1 MYLVGV
7 RPFFLSSAL
16 LGDRIMAYHTTTQG
30 TLYLLSLMEFD
41 LGSPVLLYGGMEV
54 STGEDLYFTVSN
66 TIPFE
71 QSMLHPG
78 SITTSV
84 DDPLDMT
91 GVRLNEFDVRARI
104 YKLNGSVTAD
114 TTFKATATFPSLDA
128 FTLSGL
134 IVFEASSPRL
144 VRVELSADPQ
154 LTLTDFITKVIGG
167 SWDWADEVTNQ
178 FAFKRGALYAL
189 KPPPNAPDTY
199 TYPYTDPENTSQ
211 TIQLKP
217 GYYVEAFLTIFGKY
231 DFAVSLG
238 VTEHTFKLM
247 TRSVQRFD
255 FDFIVLKDAFL
266 EISSTAGHKYFRL
279 GTSVVIMN
287 TPIEGTVSA
296 SYDLSRS
303 AFVGSVSVPLGSV
316 ELPTGNGSSSQDVTL
331 DIEFTWTRG
340 SGSNSGF
347 RISKLDG
354 LPTNTVDWI
363 NDYLSVLNS
372 GSDCRKIVS
381 DWLDG
386 LTETSLK
393 PELNGSPR
401 KNDSGLMEIPL
412 KLHYTIKAVGSQ
424 IANNEITFTVKFAIP
439 DSVHDLPNALWT
451 SLVSSSESVIGQMLQ
466 QEDTYKAIAEYAAL
480 KGGGSALARF
490 ICRALGKGLENLA
503 KALADVAEKLVTKTL
518 AELAELAAALAAVAL
533 LGIPALISGLADLF
547 EDLWDWLTGK
557 DKEEEQRA
565 IEQLDAARQK
575 IQDAIDKVMAVIR
588 QVKSNVQ
595 VQGLTVGIAR
605 NGDFHAKWKMDG
617 DSGYNLGDNAV
628 IQYNFQLLQGE
639 IGSHSPIWDGTTIK
653 VCNELRYDLPFD
665 SIPRYEKYG
674 MNASVNAVVKN
685 LTFIYPDTVKGFE
698 VAIDQLAGI
707 DNDKA
712 KEYADDLRCQIEQ
725 LKSYNTNGVITDTV
739 YAKAAIPDYMTI
751 GQSRIGQNTRIP

>member
-1 MYLVGV
+1 MDYN
-7 RPFFLSSAL
+7 
-16 LGDRIMAYHTTTQG
+16 TTTQG

-41 LGSPVLLYGGMEV
+41 LDSGSPVLLYGDMEV
-54 STGEDLYFTVSN
+54 STGKELIFTVPSR
-66 TIPFE
+66 IPCE
-71 QSMLHPG
+71 PSTLHSE

-84 DDPLDMT
+84 DDPLGMT
-91 GVRLNEFDVRARI
+91 GVRLNEFKVSARI

-134 IVFEASSPRL
+134 ILFEASSPRL

-189 KPPPNAPDTY
+189 KPPPDAHDNY
-199 TYPYTDPENTSQ
+199 TYSYKDPENPSQ
-211 TIQLKP
+211 TIKLNP
-217 GYYVEAFLTIFGKY
+217 GYYAEAFLTIFGNY

-238 VTEHTFKLM
+238 VKEKTFKL
-247 TRSVQRFD
+247 TARSLQPFD
-255 FDFIVLKDAFL
+255 FDFFVLKDAVL
-266 EISSTAGHKYFRL
+266 EICSTAGDKYFKL
-279 GTSVVIMN
+279 DTCVVIMN
-287 TPIEGTVSA
+287 TPIARVSA
-296 SYDLSRS
+296 SYDLSQS
-303 AFVGSVSVPLGSV
+303 AFVGSVRVPLHYV
-316 ELPTGNGSSSQDVTL
+316 ELPTGNGSSSQEVTL

-340 SGSNSGF
+340 TDSNSGF
-347 RISKLDG
+347 HISKLNG
-354 LPTNTVDWI
+354 LPSNTVDWI
-363 NDYLSVLNS
+363 KDYLSVLNS
-372 GSDCRKIVS
+372 GDNCRKIES

-412 KLHYTIKAVGSQ
+412 KLNYTIKAGGSK
-424 IANNEITFTVKFAIP
+424 IANNEITFTVMFAIP
-439 DSVHDLPNALWT
+439 ASVHDLPNALWT
-451 SLVSSSESVIGQMLQ
+451 SLVSNSQSVIGEMLQ

-480 KGGGSALARF
+480 KGGASAVARF
-490 ICRALGKGLENLA
+490 ICRALAKGLEKLA
-503 KALADVAEKLVTKTL
+503 KALAEAAKNLVKGTL

-547 EDLWDWLTGK
+547 EELWDWLTGK
-557 DKEEEQRA
+557 DEEKERQA
-565 IEQLDAARQK
+565 NEQLDAARQK

-595 VQGLTVGIAR
+595 VQGLIVGIAP
-605 NGDFHAKWKMDG
+605 NGDYYAEWKMG
-617 DSGYNLGDNAV
+617 GEPGGEAV

-639 IGSHSPIWDGTTIK
+639 IGSQSPIWDGTTIK
-653 VCNELRYDLPFD
+653 VCNKLRYDVPFD

-685 LTFIYPDTVKGFE
+685 LTFIYPDTVAGIK

-712 KEYADDLRCQIEQ
+712 KEYADDLRCQLEQ

-739 YAKAAIPDYMTI
+739 YAKVAIPDYMTI